1 MKTLLSLFPRALNKF
16 NSDRCT
22 LLASALVHA
31 TIFSLF
37 PLILGLISFSLYIL
51 GSSDALLDKVLPL
64 LRQVFP
70 VGIDEIARSISAI
83 KQTSIALAIGG
94 IFGFFWG
101 TASVFRA
108 LESTLNV
115 VWKIER
121 DRPFW
126 RRSLLTIGSA
136 LILFLIL
143 IFSVGITVWTE
154 TLGTSPF
161 GNALPIIIALATV
174 LLIGLVYYRFPNR
187 PITFSAAF
195 FGAIV
200 AGILFEAA
208 KYLFS
213 YYISKVVDYSK
224 IFGPISVFFLLFLWI
239 YYAAFIFLYGAEL
252 SYVFAYR
259 KEDRGLTV
267 SEKEKPPDKN

>member
-1 MKTLLSLFPRALNKF
+1 MKPFFSLFTAAFRKF
-16 NSDRCT
+16 NDDRGT

-31 TIFSLF
+31 SIFSLF

-51 GSSDALLDKVLPL
+51 GSSDALLDKLLPL

-70 VGIDEIARSISAI
+70 VGIEEIAKSISAI
-83 KQTSIALAIGG
+83 KQTSIVFAIGG
-94 IFGFFWG
+94 ILGFFWG

-115 VWKIER
+115 VWKIKR

-143 IFSVGITVWTE
+143 IFSVGIKIWTD
-154 TLGTSPF
+154 TLGTLPL
-161 GNALPIIIALATV
+161 GTTLPIFTAIATII
-174 LLIGLVYYRFPNR
+174 LIGLVYYRFPNR

-195 FGAIV
+195 FGAII
-200 AGILFEAA
+200 AGVLLEGA

-213 YYISKVVDYSK
+213 YYISEVVDYTK

-252 SYVFAYR
+252 CFVFSHR
-259 KEDRGLTV
+259 KEDPRTA
-267 SEKEKPPDKN
+267 SSKQ

>member
-1 MKTLLSLFPRALNKF
+1 MKTFLRLFPRALNKF

-31 TIFSLF
+31 TVFSLF

-51 GSSDALLDKVLPL
+51 GSSDAILDKVLPL
-64 LRQVFP
+64 LRQIFP

-83 KQTSIALAIGG
+83 KQTSIALAVGG
-94 IFGFFWG
+94 ILGFFWG
-101 TASVFRA
+101 TASIFRA

-115 VWKIER
+115 IWKIER

-136 LILFLIL
+136 IIIFFIL
-143 IFSVGITVWTE
+143 IFSVGINIWTE
-154 TLGTSPF
+154 TLGTGPHGHF
-161 GNALPIIIALATV
+161 LPIITALATI
-174 LLIGLVYYRFPNR
+174 LLMGLVYYRFPNR

-195 FGAIV
+195 FGAGV
-200 AGILFEAA
+200 AGILLEAA
-208 KYLFS
+208 KHLFS
-213 YYISKVVDYSK
+213 YYISKIVDFSK

-259 KEDRGLTV
+259 RETPQTAGNKQQTG
-267 SEKEKPPDKN
+267 K